1 MFWDVWRFFIR
12 FFVVHF
18 PRSITSNKVNEAGRG
33 WVSGVETNEERGATM
48 IPDIWLD
55 SSSEHYFSSLSLDF
69 SLRSSLDSCG
79 WNRSP
84 IPIPLRKSVTSQLC
98 LTSLF
103 PPFSQ
108 VPTSCVK
115 TMVCFWMHIIDIKDQ
130 RVATTPLALWLGSPV
145 TLDLSEWVL
154 IGSWQLAPTVKRCS
168 QRQGQASCF
177 DLLSA
182 LTPLQFQLMN

>member
-1 MFWDVWRFFIR
+1 MSGGFLLGVLW
-12 FFVVHF
+12 
-18 PRSITSNKVNEAGRG
+18 SISPG
-33 WVSGVETNEERGATM
+33 VSQATRWTRQVEEWKQMKNEEPQWFQIYDLIQSLNT
-48 IPDIWLD
+48 
-55 SSSEHYFSSLSLDF
+55 FSSLSLDF

-79 WNRSP
+79 SNRSP

-108 VPTSCVK
+108 VSTSCVK
-115 TMVCFWMHIIDIKDQ
+115 TMVCFWMHIINIKDQ
-130 RVATTPLALWLGSPV
+130 REATTPLALWLGSPV